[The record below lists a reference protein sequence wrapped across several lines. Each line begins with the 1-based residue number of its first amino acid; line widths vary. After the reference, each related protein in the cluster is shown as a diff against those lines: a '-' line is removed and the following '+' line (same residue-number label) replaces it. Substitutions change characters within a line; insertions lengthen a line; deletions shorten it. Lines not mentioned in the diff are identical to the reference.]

1 MAFNIGDVGFVTE
14 FNLDSEIATLD
25 SRKLWPQGLT
35 SQMLVKSDDLRILL
49 IAMQAGARMKEHHSN
64 GRISVQVLRGAIRI
78 RIEGQTKEL
87 SAHQLLVADRSI
99 KHEVVAVEP
108 SVFMLTIAWPSDQ
121 DLIGMKHRGYGS

>member
-99 KHEVVAVEP
+99 KHEVVAVKP